1 MKKLYAFISV
11 LILTMAFCCIT
22 VSASPSTIYAER
34 FNNPRFFPYGSINV
48 PSDYKLAYVNYLT
61 HNLQTPPYNPGY
73 VYAVYVPDSAV
84 YLQVPD
90 SVDSLGV
97 FPNNVYVY
105 LWSYDSNN
113 VRLPCFIV
121 SSTYQSI
128 NPDTGRVD
136 TNNDYY
142 TLYNEVSS
150 SGSPNNIAFAV
161 LYMEARR
168 LNGDPFFKPTSLQ
181 LNYILDETDLEFHF
195 NATVDSEGAPYKLT
209 YYEVPS
215 SVTFSSYMKQPIQY
229 KRESFM
235 ISRDG
240 DTPWTWFK
248 QNFPELARDFAVNL
262 FSSVPYVGS
271 FVPDYDGN
279 YTDYR
284 SVYYFSADTVNAI
297 GYQSGF
303 DMSDYTNDYQILGSI
318 DVTGP
323 TQQTMRQTFN
333 LDVDRMDYL
342 NHLGGLY
349 NYDEIGVIAVLEMN
363 NAVEIARFDFSRS
376 AIKALNHE
384 PNFLISPIQTI
395 QLPAD
400 TSIGEINDL
409 NDLAEYLNYVYNTTN
424 TNNYI
429 TYNNT
434 IADLQNI
441 PWSDYISTGFTNGFA
456 NFMPTLSAEFDSLF
470 GSLFD
475 DFSIDFTTPSDDD
488 LLRMQALIEDAEEIY
503 DSKTYWR
510 IQIKN
515 EIYYIITTVL
525 SAGDDPPVFNADLSE
540 FHDLGWITLFDARQI
555 DQDTRDTVKNVI
567 TVFCSIGLAFYIFKT
582 LPSTI
587 GGTPSD

>member
-11 LILTMAFCCIT
+11 LILTMAFCCISC
-22 VSASPSTIYAER
+22 SASDVVYKSSKA
-34 FNNPRFFPYGSINV
+34 NPRFFGYGNIDV
-48 PSDYKLAYVNYLT
+48 PSDYKLAYVNYDT
-61 HNLQTPPYNPGY
+61 NNLDSAPFNPGY
-73 VYAVYVPDSAV
+73 VYAIYVPNSAV
-84 YLQVPD
+84 YLEIPD
-90 SVDSLGV
+90 SVNSDGTFASNL
-97 FPNNVYVY
+97 NIYIY
-105 LWSYDSNN
+105 AYDSNN
-113 VRLPCFIV
+113 VRLPYSCVTSIWRSYDPVTLQPSSLYDNYKLV
-121 SSTYQSI
+121 SEGNTSWTSI
-128 NPDTGRVD
+128 Q
-136 TNNDYY
+136 Y
-142 TLYNEVSS
+142 
-150 SGSPNNIAFAV
+150 AV

-168 LNGDPFFKPTSLQ
+168 VNGDPFFKPTRMT
-181 LNYILDETDLEFHF
+181 LNYFLDESDLEFHF
-195 NATVDSEGAPYKLT
+195 NATVESDGAPYKLT

-215 SVTFSSYMKQPIQY
+215 SVTFSSYQKQPVQY
-229 KRESFM
+229 KRESFL
-235 ISRDG
+235 ITASG
-240 DTPWTWFK
+240 DTPYSWFK
-248 QNFPELARDFAVNL
+248 QNFTDLLKEVARKVFEVGNNI
-262 FSSVPYVGS
+262 FSFDPNVESYK
-271 FVPDYDGN
+271 
-279 YTDYR
+279 
-284 SVYYFSADTVNAI
+284 SVYYYSADTVTAI

-349 NYDEIGVIAVLEMN
+349 NYDEIGVICVLEMN

-434 IADLQNI
+434 IADLQSI
-441 PWSDYISTGFTNGFA
+441 PWGDYISTGFTNGFA

-475 DFSIDFTTPSDDD
+475 DFAIDFTTPSDDD
-488 LLRMQALIEDAEEIY
+488 MLRMQALIEDAEEIY

-510 IQIKN
+510 VQIKN
-515 EIYYIITTVL
+515 EVYYIITTVL
-525 SAGDDPPVFNADLSE
+525 TAGDDPPVFNADLSE

-555 DQDTRDTVKNVI
+555 DQATRDTVKNVI